1 MDKFAV
7 IDTETTGFGKT
18 DRIIEIGIILVDGN
32 EIVQE
37 WETLVNPERDI
48 SNSNI
53 HGINSNAVSLAP
65 TFEEIA
71 DEVSAFLDSRIL
83 VAHNL
88 PFDQR
93 MLQME
98 MDRLQKTIDFG
109 FGFCTLKAT
118 GMKLD
123 AACEHFGVI
132 NSNAHRALTDARATA
147 LILNKVFEKN
157 SKLSPVISKDTNSKK
172 ISRIISRAAIDSNYQ
187 SGQQNLRRIARNIE
201 VEGLTGEMLSYVDA
215 LTSVLSDF
223 ELTKDESKNLKNWA
237 NELGL
242 SEKQIAAANS
252 YFVNKV
258 VEAAQR
264 DNYISEL
271 ESKLIAKVAD
281 SLNVEISIELKVPVD
296 ASDYILRKGT
306 RVCFT
311 GNAAD
316 SDGNPI
322 LREEIEQWAIQY
334 ELIPVNSVTKKSCD
348 LLVAADKSSMSG
360 KTKKARDFGINVISV
375 SEFLEF
381 ILK

>member
-1 MDKFAV
+1 MDRFV
-7 IDTETTGFGKT
+7 VLDTETTGVGKT
-18 DRIIEIGIILVDGN
+18 DRVVEIGIILVDGN

-37 WETLVNPERDI
+37 WETLINPERDI
-48 SNSNI
+48 SNSSI
-53 HGINSNAVSLAP
+53 HGIDANAVSLAP

-71 DEVSAFLDSRIL
+71 DELSAFLDNRVL

-88 PFDQR
+88 AFDVR

-98 MDRLQKTIDFG
+98 MDRLQREIDFG
-109 FGFCTLKAT
+109 SGFCTLKAT

-123 AACEHFGVI
+123 AACEHFGVV

-147 LILNKVFEKN
+147 LILSKVFQDN
-157 SKLSPVISKDTNSKK
+157 SKLSPVKVKK
-172 ISRIISRAAIDSNYQ
+172 FDSDRISRIISRAAIDSKFEG
-187 SGQQNLRRIARNIE
+187 GQQNLRRIARNIE

-223 ELTKDESKNLKNWA
+223 ELTKDESKNLRNWA
-237 NELGL
+237 KELGL
-242 SEKQIAAANS
+242 SEKQVAAANT
-252 YFVNKV
+252 YFVDNIVKT
-258 VEAAQR
+258 ANR

-271 ESKLIAKVAD
+271 ESKLISKVAD
-281 SLNVEISIELKVPVD
+281 SLNVEIFVGAEDKGN
-296 ASDYILRKGT
+296 AQQYTLRKGT

-311 GNAAD
+311 GTASD

-322 LREEIEQWAIQY
+322 LREEIEEWAVQY

-348 LLVAADKSSMSG
+348 LLVAVDKSSMSG
-360 KTKKARDFGINVISV
+360 KTKKARDFGITVISV

-381 ILK
+381 IGK